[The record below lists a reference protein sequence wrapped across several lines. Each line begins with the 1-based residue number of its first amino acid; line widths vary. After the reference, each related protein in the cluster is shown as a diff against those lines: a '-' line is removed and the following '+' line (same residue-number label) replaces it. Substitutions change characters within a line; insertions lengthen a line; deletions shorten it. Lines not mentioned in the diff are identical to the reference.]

1 MKKISRL
8 ENNKNGE
15 KKNKN
20 KKNRD
25 NELKRKCKQK
35 SMQWLVRSIHQDL
48 PMLINVK
55 FHYLSLDFIQELYKE
70 GVRFNI
76 YEYAAQ
82 KILKFEKIRK

>member
-35 SMQWLVRSIHQDL
+35 SMQWLARSIHQDL

-55 FHYLSLDFIQELYKE
+55 FQYLSQISSKSFIKKE
-70 GVRFNI
+70 FDSI
-76 YEYAAQ
+76 SMSMQPKKY
-82 KILKFEKIRK
+82 